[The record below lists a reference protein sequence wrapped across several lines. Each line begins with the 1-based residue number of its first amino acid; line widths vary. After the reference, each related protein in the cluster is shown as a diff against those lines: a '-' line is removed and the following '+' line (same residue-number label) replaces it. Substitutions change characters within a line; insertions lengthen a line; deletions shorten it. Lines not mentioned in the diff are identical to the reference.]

1 MRDNILSS
9 KRSITNII
17 EANGIKDKEIIK
29 LSDYVR
35 YLEIQLEDE
44 EKR

>member
-1 MRDNILSS
+1 MTDRINSS
-9 KRSITNII
+9 KRAITNLI
-17 EANGIKDKEIIK
+17 EGCEKKDKEIIQ

-44 EKR
+44 

>member
-1 MRDNILSS
+1 MRDNIFCS
-9 KRSITNII
+9 KRSISNII
-17 EANGIKDKEIIK
+17 EANINKDKEIIK